1 MTDQKTIAVY
11 DSQVDN
17 FVDIINQQ
25 PVDQI
30 LLDFISKFE
39 PNDYVLDLG
48 CGPAISSATMRENGL
63 RVDPTDASREMV
75 NLANKTFNIGARQAL
90 FEDIDANGIY
100 DGIWANFSLLHA
112 TDTEFPSILQMLHQT
127 LRPKGI
133 LHIGMKIGQGS
144 IRDKFDRFYSYYSE
158 DELRGYLSKAGFIVE
173 HVELGEGLGLA
184 GNMEPWIALRSIA
197 R

>member
-11 DSQVDN
+11 DSQIDN
-17 FVDIINQQ
+17 YVDIINQQ

-30 LLDFISKFE
+30 LLEFISKFE

-48 CGPAISSATMRENGL
+48 CGPAISSAIMRENGL

-75 NLANKTFNIGARQAL
+75 NLANKTFNIDARQAL

-112 TDTEFPSILQMLHQT
+112 TDIEFPSILQMLHQT